1 MYILE
6 IQALQIIISTVT
18 PFSEM
23 LFNGSSVCRS
33 YLEGSLLANGALLGA
48 EELSRYFPDRN
59 IGIFVATWNMQ
70 GQKVCAHQSSTVLA
84 VVELPH
90 IYYKGWYDTFFCS

>member
-1 MYILE
+1 
-6 IQALQIIISTVT
+6 
-18 PFSEM
+18 M

-70 GQKVCAHQSSTVLA
+70 GQKVCARQSSRVLLA

-90 IYYKGWYDTFFCS
+90 IYYKGWYDTFFYS